1 MVISALLIVTNQLF
15 SVLGSSANLIL
26 DKAYESLS
34 MGSMFELKVKA
45 LSVLFASNVSTLF
58 LCIIL
63 KNQLF
68 QEQES
73 PFVIDLLSNLNL
85 SKFLPNCCSTRV
97 KIIVY
102 VFNVKNDVLCH
113 SVSAKY
119 SLELM
124 LEISLLINFISL
136 HSLNINNM
144 NKLGNLID
152 QHHWTNP
159 SHLIR

>member
-45 LSVLFASNVSTLF
+45 LTVLFASNVSTLF
-58 LCIIL
+58 VCIIL

-73 PFVIDLLSNLNL
+73 PFVIDLLSYLNL
-85 SKFLPNCCSTRV
+85 TLPQVRCVCFLAV
-97 KIIVY
+97 IA
-102 VFNVKNDVLCH
+102 L
-113 SVSAKY
+113 
-119 SLELM
+119 
-124 LEISLLINFISL
+124 
-136 HSLNINNM
+136 
-144 NKLGNLID
+144 
-152 QHHWTNP
+152 
-159 SHLIR
+159 